1 MIFMFIGVTFVHL
14 DEKGEISDEIKGVV
28 NSQSIRLITENH
40 KAPNTCMIV
49 FNDDMPSGL
58 IKGTY
63 EQYAKVLFGFN
74 RKM

>member
-1 MIFMFIGVTFVHL
+1 MFIGVTFVHL
-14 DEKGEISDEIKGVV
+14 DEKGEISEEIKGVV
-28 NSQSIRLITENH
+28 NSQSIRLITEN
-40 KAPNTCMIV
+40 KKSPNTCMIV